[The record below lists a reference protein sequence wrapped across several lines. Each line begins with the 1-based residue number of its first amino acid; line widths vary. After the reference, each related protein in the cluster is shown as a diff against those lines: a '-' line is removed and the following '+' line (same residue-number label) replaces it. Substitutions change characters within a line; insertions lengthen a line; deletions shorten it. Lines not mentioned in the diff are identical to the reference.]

1 MARAIVLAE
10 RGWGRVHPN
19 PMVGAV
25 LLKQGEA
32 VAEGWHAEFGGP
44 HAEANALAAAGDLAE
59 GSTCVVT
66 LEPCA
71 HQGKTPPCTDAL
83 LAAGVARVVSAVR
96 DPNPEAAGGLAI
108 LKAGGVSVES
118 GLLAEDAGRMNAAFL
133 CAATNADRPWV
144 AVKVATSSDGF
155 LASPDRTPR
164 WISSYE
170 ARDWV
175 QWLRAGF
182 DAVAVGRVTVE
193 TDNPQLTVRGPLTPR
208 VAPTRVVF
216 SRRGALSRDRI
227 IFATPEAAPTILLS
241 DADGEDTIAKLRSL
255 RARGIRSL
263 LVEGGAELIQSLLAD
278 DLVDRIY
285 WVRARRMAL
294 NRGVSAFGDF
304 LPDQAEAL
312 GWKVVQRQALGPD
325 TLIVTD
331 RRLCLPAS

>member
-1 MARAIVLAE
+1 MTRAIVLAE

-25 LLKQGEA
+25 LLKNGEA
-32 VAEGWHAEFGGP
+32 IAEGWHAEFGSP
-44 HAEANALAAAGDLAE
+44 HAEANALAAAGDLAR

-71 HQGKTPPCTDAL
+71 HHGKTPPCTDAL
-83 LAAGVARVVSAVR
+83 LAAGVARVVCAVR
-96 DPNPEAAGGLAI
+96 EPGNEAGGGLAK
-108 LKAGGVSVES
+108 LKAAGVSIES
-118 GLLAEDAGRMNAAFL
+118 GLMAEDAARMNAAFL
-133 CAATNADRPWV
+133 CAAMTADRPWV

-155 LASPDRTPR
+155 LATPDRKPR

-193 TDNPQLTVRGPLTPR
+193 TDNPQLTVRGPLMARVMPTR
-208 VAPTRVVF
+208 VIFSRKGMVKRDQLVFTSDVAPT
-216 SRRGALSRDRI
+216 
-227 IFATPEAAPTILLS
+227 TLLT
-241 DADGEDTIAKLRSL
+241 DADGEDTVAKLRTL
-255 RARGIRSL
+255 RSRGVQSL
-263 LVEGGAELIQSLLAD
+263 LVEGGAALIQSLLAD

-285 WVRARRMAL
+285 WVRARKSL
-294 NRGVSAFGDF
+294 GQGVSAFGDF
-304 LPDQAEAL
+304 LPDQAEAQ
-312 GWKVVQRQALGPD
+312 GWKVVRRQALGPD